1 MSAPWTYRTIAEDV
15 RRRIARG
22 VYPPGSRIPSYRD
35 LAGLYGVSVATAQ
48 RAVRVLRVA
57 GAAVGMQGRGVFV
70 PKD

>member
-15 RRRIARG
+15 RRRIARRE
-22 VYPPGSRIPSYRD
+22 YPPGSRIPSYRD

-48 RAVRVLRVA
+48 RAVRVLRAA